1 MFCPHCGA
9 QLADKS
15 TKCNKCGGALVKPSS
30 EMPTITHGA
39 TGESAF
45 SAALTSIPDAEQ
57 GPSPEPVGSR
67 SGRVLGGRYQLSDC
81 IGSGG
86 MGEIYRARRLHIGD
100 TVAVKILRREV
111 IDSAQ
116 TRQRF
121 YREAKAAAL
130 LHHPN
135 AVTIHDFGEDED
147 GTAYIVME
155 LLEGRSLRQ
164 LLADEGP
171 VSSPRAYAVMRQA
184 CAAVDAAHR
193 GGIIHRDLKP
203 DNLILLDSHDG
214 MDHVKILDFGIAKLR
229 EQAIDT
235 SGLEKNLSLT
245 NVGTVIG
252 TPHYMS
258 PEQCQGEPADARSDI
273 YSLGVMLYEML
284 TGQVPFNAKTPTGV
298 AIKHVTEKPQPP
310 SELNKGIPPAV
321 EAVVLRTLEKSPE
334 ARPQSALEFSRSFE
348 AALKAGDP
356 LASHLQSAAQPAA
369 PAPPPPAPTGSSDAL
384 ATSVMQTPS
393 PTASART
400 SAIGP
405 PSYETRIS
413 LPQPTG
419 SHSVPAA
426 PAAPVEVKPG
436 KRAPVLVVGGA
447 LAAVVALTLAWWLM
461 FGRHGRPAPKV
472 VQPTPA
478 PVVQP
483 TAAPTAAPPESSAPE
498 GMVFVPGGQFLV
510 GREDGDEYERPAH
523 LASISPFYI
532 DRTEVTNG
540 EYKKFVDATSHGAPA
555 GWQGSS
561 FPAGTEQYPVT
572 GVTWEDATAYAA
584 WAHKRLPTE
593 EEWEF
598 AARGTDGRRYPWGFE
613 WQAGLA
619 DVAVSKTDK
628 RQLVAVGQYPK
639 GASPFGALDMSGN
652 AWEWT
657 ASEFGAY
664 PGGAVPEMSDYSHL
678 KVIRGGS
685 YAGPPERASATA
697 RRGWPAGPNDWPASS
712 RSDYSQTGFRCAQ
725 DIKAR

>member
-1 MFCPHCGA
+1 
-9 QLADKS
+9 
-15 TKCNKCGGALVKPSS
+15 
-30 EMPTITHGA
+30 MPTITHGTA
-39 TGESAF
+39 GDSGF
-45 SAALTSIPDAEQ
+45 SAALTSIPDSGQA
-57 GPSPEPVGSR
+57 GSAEPVGWR
-67 SGRVLGGRYQLSDC
+67 SGRVLGGRYELSDC

-100 TVAVKILRREV
+100 TVAVKVLRREV

-121 YREAKAAAL
+121 YREAKAAAM

-193 GGIIHRDLKP
+193 SGIIHRDLKP

-214 MDHVKILDFGIAKLR
+214 MDHIKILDFGIAKLR
-229 EQAIDT
+229 EQAID
-235 SGLEKNLSLT
+235 SANLEKNLSLT

-310 SELNKGIPPAV
+310 SELNQSIPPSV
-321 EAVVLRTLEKSPE
+321 EGIVLRSLEKSPE

-348 AALKAGDP
+348 AALKAGNP
-356 LASHLQSAAQPAA
+356 LPSEPQATAQTPAL
-369 PAPPPPAPTGSSDAL
+369 PSGPAPTGSADAL
-384 ATSVMQTPS
+384 ATSVMSTPA
-393 PTASART
+393 PTSTAKKRAV
-400 SAIGP
+400 GP
-405 PSYETRIS
+405 PSFETRIS

-419 SHSVPAA
+419 SQAA
-426 PAAPVEVKPG
+426 AAAGTAAAASPVADAPVGVKPR
-436 KRAPVLVVGGA
+436 KTAPVLVIGGA
-447 LAAVVALTLAWWLM
+447 LAVVVALTLGWWLL

-478 PVVQP
+478 PVVEA
-483 TAAPTAAPPESSAPE
+483 TAAPTAPPAESSAPE
-498 GMVFVPGGQFLV
+498 GMVFVPGGQLLV

-523 LASISPFYI
+523 LASISPFYL
-532 DRTEVTNG
+532 DKTEVTNAD
-540 EYKKFVDATSHGAPA
+540 YKKFVEATSHGAPA
-555 GWQGSS
+555 GWQAST
-561 FPAGTEQYPVT
+561 FPEGTEQYPVT

-613 WQAGLA
+613 WRTGLA

-657 ASEFGAY
+657 ASDFAAY
-664 PGGAVPEMSDYSHL
+664 PGGTVPEMTEYSHL

-697 RRGWPAGPNDWPASS
+697 RRGWPAGPNDWPASAK
-712 RSDYSQTGFRCAQ
+712 SDYSQTGFRCAQ
-725 DIKAR
+725 DIKR